1 MNYISVQNIDSLS
14 HWVKQALKKEKTKLG
29 KNKTL
34 GMLFSIQFKNAF
46 KYQKAALI

>member
-14 HWVKQALKKEKTKLG
+14 HWVKQALKKEKPLKQKLG

-34 GMLFSIQFKNAF
+34 ECYFQS
-46 KYQKAALI
+46 